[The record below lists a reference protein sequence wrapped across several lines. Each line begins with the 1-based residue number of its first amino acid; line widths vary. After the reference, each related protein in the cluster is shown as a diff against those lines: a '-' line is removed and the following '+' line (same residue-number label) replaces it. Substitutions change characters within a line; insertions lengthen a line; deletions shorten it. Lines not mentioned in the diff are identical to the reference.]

1 MKRLLL
7 AFVSFGALAFAQ
19 YKLEATGEPPA
30 ELAAPVKEL
39 LQPAGHKVVGGDGK
53 VWCEVWFVKSAPK
66 GPDSTEADLM
76 WKTVPPGAVIGAIRW
91 HGGAYDRRAQPLKP
105 GVYTLRFSMFPL
117 NGDHQGVAPNRDFL
131 VMSPAADDQSAAVI
145 AKFQD
150 LVALSRKA
158 SGTPHPAVLSMYI
171 VESDFT
177 PGLQSV
183 GEHDWILYQKV
194 GDAQVGLIVVGK
206 AEG

>member
-30 ELAAPVKEL
+30 DLAAPIRALMEGS
-39 LQPAGHKVVGGDGK
+39 GHKVLAADGK
-53 VWCEVWFVKSAPK
+53 VWCEVWFVKAAPK
-66 GPDSTEADLM
+66 GPVSSEADVM
-76 WKTVPPGAVIGAIRW
+76 WKTVPPGSLIGAIRW
-91 HGGAYDRRAQPLKP
+91 HDGAYDRRAQPIKP

-131 VMSPAADDQSAAVI
+131 VMSPAKDDQNAAAVSDF
-145 AKFQD
+145 KS
-150 LVALSRKA
+150 LVALSKNA
-158 SGTPHPAVLSMYI
+158 SGTPHPAVLSMYLA
-171 VESDFT
+171 ESDFK
-177 PGLQSV
+177 PGLQNV
-183 GEHDWILYQKV
+183 GEHDWILYVKV
-194 GDAQVGLIVVGK
+194 GDAQIGLIVVGK

>member
-1 MKRLLL
+1 MNRLLL

-30 ELAAPVKEL
+30 ELAAPIKEM
-39 LQPAGHKVVGGDGK
+39 LQPAGHKVVAGDGK
-53 VWCEVWFVKSAPK
+53 VWCEVWFVKAAPK
-66 GPDSTEADLM
+66 GPDSSEADLM
-76 WKTVPPGAVIGAIRW
+76 WKTVPPGSVIGAIRW
-91 HGGAYDRRAQPLKP
+91 HEGAYDRRAQPLKP

-131 VMSPAADDQSAAVI
+131 VMTPVADDQAAAPVP
-145 AKFQD
+145 KFDD
-150 LVALSRKA
+150 LMKLSRKA

-171 VESDFT
+171 VESDFK

-183 GEHDWILYQKV
+183 GEHDWVLYVKV
-194 GDAQVGLIVVGK
+194 GDAQVGLTVVGK